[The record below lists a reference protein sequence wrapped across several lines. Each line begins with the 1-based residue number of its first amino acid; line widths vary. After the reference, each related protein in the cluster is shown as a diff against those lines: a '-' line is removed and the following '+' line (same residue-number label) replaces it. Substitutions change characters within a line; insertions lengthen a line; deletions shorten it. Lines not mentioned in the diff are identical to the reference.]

1 MKIIGKRYIL
11 VTIENL
17 IYKFKLY
24 TTSVFDIKK
33 KIKYKDLFI
42 FCLTLVQ
49 RLVDKKYYK
58 DFFYS

>member
-33 KIKYKDLFI
+33 KINVYNN
-42 FCLTLVQ
+42 
-49 RLVDKKYYK
+49 
-58 DFFYS
+58 